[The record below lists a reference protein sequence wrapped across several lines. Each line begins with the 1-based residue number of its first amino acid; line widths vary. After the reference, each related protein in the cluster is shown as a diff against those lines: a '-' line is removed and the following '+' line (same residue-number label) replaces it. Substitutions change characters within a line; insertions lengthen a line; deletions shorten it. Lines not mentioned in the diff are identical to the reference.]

1 MTAIKKY
8 PGLPPH
14 DHHEEKIRE
23 EKFRQKLKKFTKTL
37 QNIYNEEVEKTTDR
51 VYPEYR
57 TVKSSL
63 YRARAKKMPPIPRTF
78 RNLQIRGSWKKTLS
92 GELFLLKNDCE
103 NSIVIFTTN
112 ENLRMLG
119 ECKNVLAD
127 GTLKSSPPVRT
138 ALCSLWER

>member
-1 MTAIKKY
+1 MQSTQPEFEIVDSKKNKVILYDNYRFVVNKKTQHTVYLRCFEKCGVTLHLNAEVTAIKKY

-23 EKFRQKLKKFTKTL
+23 EKFRQKLKKKFTKTL

-63 YRARAKKMPPIPRTF
+63 YRARAKKC
-78 RNLQIRGSWKKTLS
+78 LQFQGPSEICRFVVHGKK
-92 GELFLLKNDCE
+92 
-103 NSIVIFTTN
+103 
-112 ENLRMLG
+112 
-119 ECKNVLAD
+119 
-127 GTLKSSPPVRT
+127 P
-138 ALCSLWER
+138 